1 MSGGKGGS
9 QTSSVEIPK
18 WLEEPAKR
26 NLARGE
32 QAANIGYMPYYGPD
46 VAALNPTQEAAMANA
61 NSAASA
67 FGLAAPMGAG
77 SGLPQAQTFAGG
89 VQGYSS
95 GSLFDQ
101 AVKEFE
107 RRKPQQAAA
116 YNRLFDQNAMWNNPQ
131 QWDAVVSVGGNPMQA
146 GGGTGMSTMTDAQFG
161 SQMAQGATNA
171 LALGQMGLIPMSVA
185 NALAQD
191 AIAKTGY
198 VGSIAVGDV
207 GANARGNSG
216 GTAYAT
222 NSSGGW
228 SDGGNGVGVGGGSV
242 GAGGGN
248 AAGGFSYGGW

>member
-46 VAALNPTQEAAMANA
+46 VAALNPTQQAAMSNA

-67 FGLAAPMGAG
+67 FGLAAPVGAG

-95 GSLFDQ
+95 GDLFDQ
-101 AVKEFE
+101 AVQEFE

-116 YNRLFDQNAMWNNPQ
+116 YNSLFDQNAMYNNPQ
-131 QWDAVVSVGGNPMQA
+131 QWNAVAATGYDPMSV
-146 GGGTGMSTMTDAQFG
+146 GGGTGMSSMTDAQFG
-161 SQMAQGATNA
+161 SQMAQGAQNA
-171 LALGQMGLIPMSVA
+171 LALGQMGLIPMSFA
-185 NALAQD
+185 QTLAAD
-191 AIAKTGY
+191 AISK
-198 VGSIAVGDV
+198 
-207 GANARGNSG
+207 SG
-216 GTAYAT
+216 QNPYAT
-222 NSSGGW
+222 QPPAPVTTPSMNGYYGGF
-228 SDGGNGVGVGGGSV
+228 SDGGDGYGGGFGSMSGMDGASI
-242 GAGGGN
+242 GAGGE
-248 AAGGFSYGGW
+248 